1 MKTSIKTRLMVLV
14 AIPILAIIAL
24 SIGKIFFDFKEKE
37 NLLTSRNRILESESL
52 SNVIHFL
59 QTERG
64 LSVGF
69 VASEGSKNKD
79 KISRMRLNV
88 NQAIKEAQTVYASTK
103 GDASV
108 FESLSELNEKR
119 AAIDNLT
126 ISVPDTAA
134 YFTKTIMT
142 LVDSSIRM
150 PSSIT
155 DPESRN
161 LVQTY
166 THLSLAKEQLGEIRA
181 TLNGAFTKNTF
192 LGDTYFKFAE
202 SIGVYTVN
210 FNKYTMLSS
219 DQLKKF
225 TETAYSGNDVENTM
239 KMIEIAKTKGKV
251 GDFGVDPSFWF
262 TNVTSSIEKLRSV
275 ELELYRELKG
285 NMEERIAEKTS
296 SIMALF
302 GCLFIGIIGFVT
314 FILYFTKI
322 SISEPL
328 ENYKS
333 TLLKIAAT
341 KDLTLSTDENAPL
354 ELAQMSKAINELLH
368 NLRGLIEISKQ
379 SSNENSSISHQL
391 SKTAII
397 VGKNVEDSVTVIKN
411 TTQKANEI
419 NREISSTILDAQ
431 ESKKEVIRAND
442 NLTIARADILN
453 LTLKIQDTAQLEIEL
468 AQRMETL
475 SNDANDVKNILSIIA
490 DIADQTNLLA
500 LNAAIEAARAGEH
513 GRGFAVVADE
523 VRKLAE
529 RTQKSLTE
537 INSTIS
543 IIVQSIIDVSGQMSN
558 NSNEVQEI
566 SHRATNIEE
575 KINES
580 VLIVQKALEASDKNV
595 NDIEKTGKNIEWIVD
610 QVSQINEISS
620 RNARSVEEIGSA
632 AQHLNTM
639 TDTLHLKLE
648 IFKT

>member
-1 MKTSIKTRLMVLV
+1 MKTSIKTRLLVLV

-24 SIGKIFFDFKEKE
+24 AVGKIFFDLKEKE
-37 NLLTSRNRILESESL
+37 NLLISKNRILESESL
-52 SNVIHFL
+52 SNVIHSL

-69 VASEGSKNKD
+69 VASEGTKNKD
-79 KISRMRLNV
+79 KIPNIRQNV
-88 NQAIKEAQTVYASTK
+88 NQAIQNAQDVYESTQ
-103 GDASV
+103 GDPSIFAA
-108 FESLSELNEKR
+108 LSELNEKR
-119 AAIDNLT
+119 TAIDNLT
-126 ISVPDTAA
+126 INVPDTAA
-134 YFTKTIMT
+134 YFTKTIVT
-142 LVDSSIRM
+142 LVDTSIQM

-161 LVQTY
+161 LVQIY

-181 TLNGAFTKNTF
+181 ILNGAFTKNAF
-192 LGDTYFKFAE
+192 LGDTYFKFAG
-202 SIGVYTVN
+202 SIGVYSVN
-210 FNKYTMLSS
+210 FNKYMMLSP

-225 TETAYSGNDVENTM
+225 TETTYSGQDVDNTM
-239 KMIEIAKTKGKV
+239 KIIDIAKTKGIA
-251 GDFGVDPSFWF
+251 GEFGVDPSFWF
-262 TNVTSSIEKLRSV
+262 MNVTSSIEKLRSV

-285 NMEERIAEKTS
+285 NIDERIEEKTS

-302 GCLFIGIIGFVT
+302 GCLFIGIIGFVS

-328 ENYKS
+328 ENFKA
-333 TLLKIAAT
+333 TLLNIAAT
-341 KDLTLSTDENAPL
+341 KDLTLGTDENAPL
-354 ELAQMSKAINELLH
+354 ELAQMSKGINELLYS
-368 NLRGLIEISKQ
+368 LRGLIEISKQ

-397 VGKNVEDSVTVIKN
+397 VGKNVEDSVVVIEN

-419 NREISSTILDAQ
+419 NREISSTIRDAQ
-431 ESKKEVIRAND
+431 ESKKEVILAND
-442 NLTIARADILN
+442 NLAMARTEIIN
-453 LTLKIQDTAQLEIEL
+453 LTLKIQNTAQLEIEL

-580 VLIVQKALEASDKNV
+580 VLIVNKALEASDKNV

-610 QVSQINEISS
+610 QISRINEISS

-632 AQHLNTM
+632 AQHLNKM
-639 TDTLHLKLE
+639 TDTLHMKLE